1 MKKLLIYGENPEGG
15 VKAMRSN
22 RMGIC
27 LLILGCV
34 LFTAGTGLARLTEP
48 DNIFY
53 GTMTL
58 NGQPVT
64 SGEVTLSINGSFSPI
79 ARYTLGSNKSAL
91 DTFILRVPIDSQ
103 TPRDPSAALP
113 GESAGIFL
121 NGKLIA
127 SATIGPRGSVTKIPL
142 DDCAT
147 PTTYYPDAD
156 NDGYPGSGIIT
167 SCVRPSGYKT
177 LQELISSA
185 ADCNDND
192 ASIHSGTAF
201 YRDADG
207 DGYGNPSVMVI
218 ACFLPAGYIS
228 NNTDCNDNDA
238 SIHSG
243 VVFYRDA
250 DGDGYGNPSVTVIA
264 CSLPAGYVSNNT
276 DCDDSNASIYP
287 GAAEICDKK
296 DNDCDGIVDNQCVG
310 DDGKMCRNSHYLKAK
325 NWIIKAY
332 TMRESTGLYSVYLE
346 VIDTTG
352 QRPASAITRMI
363 TNPLL
368 ISSEGEASDITMVFD
383 EAESA
388 AYMLYTTA
396 AGQVLTKVPVGQ

>member
-1 MKKLLIYGENPEGG
+1 
-15 VKAMRSN
+15 
-22 RMGIC
+22 
-27 LLILGCV
+27 
-34 LFTAGTGLARLTEP
+34 
-48 DNIFY
+48 
-53 GTMTL
+53 
-58 NGQPVT
+58 
-64 SGEVTLSINGSFSPI
+64 
-79 ARYTLGSNKSAL
+79 
-91 DTFILRVPIDSQ
+91 
-103 TPRDPSAALP
+103 
-113 GESAGIFL
+113 
-121 NGKLIA
+121 
-127 SATIGPRGSVTKIPL
+127 
-142 DDCAT
+142 
-147 PTTYYPDAD
+147 
-156 NDGYPGSGIIT
+156 
-167 SCVRPSGYKT
+167 
-177 LQELISSA
+177 
-185 ADCNDND
+185 
-192 ASIHSGTAF
+192 
-201 YRDADG
+201 
-207 DGYGNPSVMVI
+207 MVI